1 MSLQTIKDILKKEK
15 LAPSKKRGQNFLV
28 NPHTA
33 ARIVAMAE
41 VDTDDIVVE
50 LGVGLG
56 SLTAPLAEKV
66 KQVIGLEIDAGIIAW
81 QSTSGNLADN
91 VTLLQQDL
99 LQADFAE
106 LARQCG
112 GRLKIMANLP
122 YSISNPLLFKLLD
135 NRRDMEWAVL
145 MLQKEVADRLR
156 AEPAT
161 KEYGI
166 LSVLMAGS
174 ASVAKLLDVGPG
186 QFHPRPKVDSVVVKI
201 TFHPR
206 PQRAGALPAHDHD
219 LLRKVVKSA
228 FQKRRK
234 TLLNSLSTSPFIV
247 FDRETIRRALLACG
261 IDPATRAERLTVE
274 QFVELTRALS
284 AHD

>member
-1 MSLQTIKDILKKEK
+1 MSLQTIKDILKQGK
-15 LAPSKKRGQNFLV
+15 LAPSKKRGQNFLI

-33 ARIVAMAE
+33 ARIVSLAGVGA
-41 VDTDDIVVE
+41 DDIVVE

-56 SLTAPLAEKV
+56 SLTAPLAASV
-66 KQVIGLEIDAGIIAW
+66 RQVIGLEIDEGIIAW
-81 QSTSGNLADN
+81 QSTSGNLAAN
-91 VTLLQQDL
+91 VTLLRQDL

-156 AEPAT
+156 AKPGT

-174 ASVAKLLDVGPG
+174 ASVDKLLDVGPG

-201 TFHPR
+201 TFHPL

-247 FDRETIRRALLACG
+247 FNRDTIRGALLACG

-274 QFVELTRALS
+274 QFVELTRAL
-284 AHD
+284 AERE